1 MTASRIVVKKK
12 IRICVLDIAR
22 TVCNNRTNVRTKR
35 GRKQVKR
42 DQVVKWAKTATEE
55 ELDEAMEAIKSFHA
69 TATIQKTDPALPA
82 ASHHTQQ

>member
-1 MTASRIVVKKK
+1 MTALSLVVKKK

-22 TVCNNRTNVRTKR
+22 TVCNNRTNVRIKR

-42 DQVVKWAKTATEE
+42 DQVVKWSNTATEE
-55 ELDEAMEAIKSFHA
+55 ELDEAMEVIKSFHA
-69 TATIQKTDPALPA
+69 TATIQKTDLALPE